1 MNDRA
6 ASVVND
12 PKVGRAG
19 IGETSAGTM
28 LRRAREEAG
37 LHIAALAVSLKVPVK
52 KIEALENDRIDLL
65 PDAVFA
71 RALASSVCR
80 SLKIDPKLILS
91 ALPPTPALP
100 SLSGGEFRKVSF
112 RDSGQSTQKSF
123 VPQLSRPLMWVGLFL
138 AAAAVIMMI
147 YPVLEQIILKDE
159 NTAAKIGSV
168 IGAAQKADLPLISD
182 STPNSAVAAASAS
195 TASPPAQTLE
205 VNPVISVPATV
216 PASSPSSM
224 GLPVALPSVNSLSDV
239 AAPGADAK
247 SVLTLKSRA
256 SSWVEVID
264 SNGLVQL
271 RKTMSEGESLSLWG
285 PLPLKVVVGRADS
298 IDVFVRNQPLSLAS
312 LTKDNIARF
321 EVK

>member
-6 ASVVND
+6 ASALNH
-12 PKVGRAG
+12 PKDEDAG
-19 IGETSAGTM
+19 IGQVSAGTM

-80 SLKIDPKLILS
+80 SLKIDPKPILS
-91 ALPPTPALP
+91 ALPPTPVLP
-100 SLSGGEFRKVSF
+100 SLSGAESRKVSF
-112 RDSGQSTQKSF
+112 RDSGQSAQKSF
-123 VPQLSRPLMWVGLFL
+123 VPQLSKPLMWVGLLL
-138 AAAAVIMMI
+138 AVAAVIMMA
-147 YPVLEQIILKDE
+147 YPVLEKMVLKD
-159 NTAAKIGSV
+159 AKTETKVGSLIGTP
-168 IGAAQKADLPLISD
+168 QKVDLPL
-182 STPNSAVAAASAS
+182 TSAPTLNPTLAPALTS
-195 TASPPAQTLE
+195 TASAPALPLE
-205 VNPVISVPATV
+205 ANPVISAPATAA
-216 PASSPSSM
+216 ASGVSSI
-224 GLPVALPSVNSLSDV
+224 GLPIAGPSAN
-239 AAPGADAK
+239 APTDAPGTGADAK

-271 RKTMSEGESLSLWG
+271 RKTMSEGESLSLSG

-298 IDVFVRNQPLSLAS
+298 IDVLVRNQPLSLAS